1 MADAEVDQHVP
12 LSLRVAAAWSW
23 RVLVV
28 GLAVSALVA
37 LILRLQLV
45 AVALFVGLFIT
56 ALLSP
61 MHARLVRWRWP
72 RWLATVT
79 VLVTLVIVLLG
90 AAALVGGSIVNE
102 WGALSASFQQGLD
115 DIRRWLADGPF
126 HVSDGQIDRWL
137 ANLQQAMSEN
147 QSSLVSGFVT
157 TAATAAE
164 VVSGAFLAFFASIF
178 FLHDGHGISRW
189 GLRLF
194 PARAQEGAEE
204 AGSAAWATLTGYVRG
219 TVIIALV
226 DGLAIGIVLTILKVP
241 LAGPLA
247 VLVFFGAFIPIV
259 GALVTGF
266 VAVVVALAAKGLI
279 TAVVVLAAIIGI
291 QQLEGHVL
299 QPVVMGRLVRLHP
312 LAVVVAVTAGSL
324 LGGIIGAVVAVP
336 LVAVV
341 NVVIRTY
348 RGRSLTAEH
357 VGATA
362 QDATAQD
369 ATAQDAT
376 AQDASADEAAD
387 DQVSADEVASEPG
400 Q

>member
-1 MADAEVDQHVP
+1 MADTDVDQHVP

-37 LILRLQLV
+37 LVLRLQLV

-56 ALLSP
+56 ALLTP

-79 VLVTLVIVLLG
+79 VLVTLVIVLSG

-102 WGALSASFQQGLD
+102 WDALSASFQQGLD

-126 HVSDGQIDRWL
+126 HISDGQVDTWL

-178 FLHDGHGISRW
+178 FLHDGYGISRW

-194 PARAQEGAEE
+194 PARAQEGVEE

-226 DGLAIGIVLTILKVP
+226 DALAIGIVLTILKVP

-279 TAVVVLAAIIGI
+279 TAAIVLAAIIGV

-348 RGRSLTAEH
+348 RGRSLTAED
-357 VGATA
+357 VVAAA
-362 QDATAQD
+362 QV
-369 ATAQDAT
+369 
-376 AQDASADEAAD
+376 ASGDERSTDEAAD
-387 DQVSADEVASEPG
+387 DEVSVDEMASESG

>member
-1 MADAEVDQHVP
+1 MAADEVDQHVP

-37 LILRLQLV
+37 LVLRLQLV

-61 MHARLVRWRWP
+61 MHARLVRWGWP

-79 VLVTLVIVLLG
+79 VLVTLVIILLG

-115 DIRRWLADGPF
+115 DIRRWLAEGPF
-126 HVSDGQIDRWL
+126 HISDGQLDAWL
-137 ANLQQAMSEN
+137 ANLQEAMSEN

-178 FLHDGHGISRW
+178 FLHDGAGISRW
-189 GLRLF
+189 SLRLF
-194 PARAQEGAEE
+194 PVRAQEGVEQ

-226 DGLAIGIVLTILKVP
+226 DAVAIGVVLTILKVP

-266 VAVVVALAAKGLI
+266 VAVVVALAANGLI
-279 TAVVVLAAIIGI
+279 TAVIVLAAIIGV

-348 RGRSLTAEH
+348 RGRSSTLEEAGAAGDVASGGEALVEEASGAEAFAAE
-357 VGATA
+357 ATA
-362 QDATAQD
+362 GEDAPK
-369 ATAQDAT
+369 
-376 AQDASADEAAD
+376 S
-387 DQVSADEVASEPG
+387 G